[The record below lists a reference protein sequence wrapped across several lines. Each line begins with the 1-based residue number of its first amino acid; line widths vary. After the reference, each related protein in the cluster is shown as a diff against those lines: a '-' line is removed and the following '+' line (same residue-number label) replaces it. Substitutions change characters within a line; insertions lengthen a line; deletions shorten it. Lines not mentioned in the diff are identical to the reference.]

1 MMTNLTSELDA
12 IVRSASSIGNIPV
25 ETFYRIIFY
34 SFIKAGLSLYGSAK
48 EQAIQI
54 DDLIKKVPP
63 PYQGLINGK
72 LYLNA
77 LRFVKTFNAFLRDER
92 LAVILKEA
100 NLRYILQFLENNVRK
115 VDRVLVLDCLC
126 IPEIVSIASK
136 FYSMRRNVMIY
147 EEVFVNPIGVTRFL
161 TGQLE
166 TLNRES
172 YLKQYAALLKER
184 LNANECFKWSK
195 VDLVTHQHGY
205 TLEGFLESIEMT
217 KLFDCINHLA
227 KRNSLLITSDHGY
240 DVVAD
245 ESGLYITHGYKKV
258 CPLNFSRIAPFLVV
272 D

>member
-100 NLRYILQFLENNVRK
+100 NLRYIL
-115 VDRVLVLDCLC
+115 
-126 IPEIVSIASK
+126 EIVSIASK